1 MDFTHKRVYQIL
13 SAILGPLERESEDE
27 NEEEDET

>member
-13 SAILGPLERESEDE
+13 SAILDPLTRESDE
-27 NEEEDET
+27 NEEDET